1 MNNADTISYK
11 EFLEQLGVDCENYR
25 KIAPDSIQL
34 GTVIQNKICNIKVT
48 VINY

>member
-1 MNNADTISYK
+1 MNNADTMSYK

-34 GTVIQNKICNIKVT
+34 GTVIQNKICYIKVT